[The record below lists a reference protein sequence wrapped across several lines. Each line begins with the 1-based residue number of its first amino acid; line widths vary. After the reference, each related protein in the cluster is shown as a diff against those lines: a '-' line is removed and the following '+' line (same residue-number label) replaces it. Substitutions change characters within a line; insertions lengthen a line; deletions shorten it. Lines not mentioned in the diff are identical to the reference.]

1 MSSEEVSREII
12 FKVLVVGELACGKT
26 AIIRCYI
33 HNTFSENYKSTIG
46 VDFALKKMRYSP
58 NLMVQLQ
65 LWDIAGQA
73 RFTNMTRVYYR
84 EAVAAFIVFDVTR
97 RSTLDAVAKWRDD
110 LRAIVKLPDGR
121 DIPIVLLANK
131 CDLGGEI
138 NAQQMDK
145 FCKENDFIGWSVS
158 TCLSSF
164 SLSF

>member
-1 MSSEEVSREII
+1 
-12 FKVLVVGELACGKT
+12 
-26 AIIRCYI
+26 
-33 HNTFSENYKSTIG
+33 
-46 VDFALKKMRYSP
+46 MRYSP

-145 FCKENDFIGWSVS
+145 FCKENDFIGWFETSAKDNINIEPAMNFMVDSIMRYLPPNSKNFVDSSEESDSDIVS
-158 TCLSSF
+158 LDESDDPPRNSRCCFT
-164 SLSF
+164 